1 MMLNWLLALCIF
13 LVVMLFVKK
22 IRSTCII
29 SSVILFILG
38 FIDALVI
45 AFRGNQIS
53 INDIYSI
60 RTALSVVGNYKL
72 TLNPMFIFAIV
83 IFCGDFMCLCKVR
96 FKTEKIGKMRFA
108 GIPLILIFTL
118 LVVSNIQQYQVATW
132 TNKGCTSNGVFLE
145 WILEVRDLH
154 INKPENYSD
163 EYVEEMLSHYIDEE
177 KAGKTP
183 NIIVVMS
190 EAYSDLTVLG
200 DLETSEIVMP
210 NFDKLCQ

>member
-1 MMLNWLLALCIF
+1 MWKWLDIIACLVSSFIALTILQLETGSVINDLGLKKMMLNWLLALCIF

-83 IFCGDFMCLCKVR
+83 IFCGYFMCLCKVR

-118 LVVSNIQQYQVATW
+118 LV
-132 TNKGCTSNGVFLE
+132 
-145 WILEVRDLH
+145 D
-154 INKPENYSD
+154 
-163 EYVEEMLSHYIDEE
+163 
-177 KAGKTP
+177 
-183 NIIVVMS
+183 
-190 EAYSDLTVLG
+190 
-200 DLETSEIVMP
+200 
-210 NFDKLCQ
+210 